1 MSEKPFPKAED
12 RLKMLHELAEL
23 MHSFDDI
30 ARALDLALELMAK
43 HLAIRRGSITLISPE
58 SGEIRTEA
66 SYGITASERKLG
78 TYQRGEGI
86 TGRVV
91 ESGTSMAV
99 SNVRSDPRFL
109 NRTGARDLSR
119 EAIGFCCVPI
129 MLNGQVVGALSV
141 DSEDTRPVFIQML
154 EIAASLLA
162 HAAMEWQ
169 SRMDSHRSASK
180 RPEGF
185 IGQSSEMENVYQLIH
200 QVADSSA
207 TVLLQGESG
216 TGKELCARALHTHSA
231 RAKGPFISL
240 NCAALPEQLIESE
253 LFGHEKGAFTG
264 AQSQRKGR
272 FELAHTGTL
281 FLDEIGELPL
291 TTQAK
296 LLRVLQ
302 EKQFERVG
310 GSQTLSVDV
319 RFITAT
325 HRDLLQMVAEGSF
338 RQDLF
343 YRINVFPIFLPP
355 LRKRSEDILP
365 LCQHFLKKFAHENG
379 TSPPRISSKAMD
391 LLQRYAWP
399 GNVRELENVLLRAVL
414 LLGQEKLITQDH
426 LPTLLSQSPEEQ
438 ALTNQGGDLPSRLA
452 QLEKAA
458 MIQALEQSRGRIRT
472 ACTLLG
478 LTPRIFAYKMRKYQL
493 NYQDFRHKAALD
505 PTSSAS

>member
-1 MSEKPFPKAED
+1 MTAKPFPKAQD
-12 RLKMLHELAEL
+12 RLNLLHELSEL
-23 MHSFDDI
+23 MHTFGDI
-30 ARALDLALELMAK
+30 AKALDMALELMAK

-58 SGEIRTEA
+58 TGEIRTEA
-66 SYGITASERKLG
+66 SYGMTASERQRG
-78 TYQRGEGI
+78 TYQKGEGI

-91 ESGTSMAV
+91 ASGTSMAV
-99 SNVRSDPRFL
+99 SDVSSDPRFL
-109 NRTGARDLSR
+109 NRTGSRDLQT

-141 DSEDTRPVFIQML
+141 DSVNTDPDFIQLL
-154 EIAASLLA
+154 EIAATLLA

-169 SRMDSHRSASK
+169 SRMDGQSPVSK
-180 RPEGF
+180 RPPGM
-185 IGQSSEMENVYQLIH
+185 IGHSSEMENVYQLIH
-200 QVADSSA
+200 QVADSTA
-207 TVLLQGESG
+207 AVLLQGESG
-216 TGKELCARALHTHSA
+216 TGKELCAHALHLQSA

-281 FLDEIGELPL
+281 FLDEIGDLAL

-310 GSQTLSVDV
+310 GNQTINVDV
-319 RFITAT
+319 RFISAT
-325 HRDLLQMVAEGSF
+325 HRNLMQMVAQGSF

-355 LRKRSEDILP
+355 LRQRSEDILP
-365 LCQHFLKKFAHENG
+365 LCQHFLKKFAQENS
-379 TSPPRISSKAMD
+379 TSQIKISSKAID
-391 LLQRYAWP
+391 LLQQYDWP

-414 LLGQEKLITQDH
+414 LLGQEKLITPDH
-426 LPTLLSQSPEEQ
+426 LPTLLSQDNGPKSQSTPK
-438 ALTNQGGDLPSRLA
+438 ASLPQRLA
-452 QLEKAA
+452 QVEKTAL
-458 MIQALEQSRGRIRT
+458 IEALEQSQGKISA
-472 ACTLLG
+472 ACTYLG
-478 LTPRIFAYKMRKYQL
+478 ITQRIFAYKMRKYQL
-493 NYQDFRHKAALD
+493 NYHDFRQKPANAAEQ
-505 PTSSAS
+505 SSA